1 MKPANKLDLSLIG
14 LNRRSFL
21 RRAGLISALSP
32 MAAMLLGGNYDAK
45 AAPLPEGLELDLAIL
60 NFALNLEYLEAEYY
74 TFGTTG
80 DSIAAQGVTITGG
93 QGTQGD
99 VTIKA
104 SPKVP
109 FATPALFQ
117 FASEIAAD
125 ERGHIKFIQST
136 IQALG
141 GTFVSQPSI
150 DLLNSFNTVAQAAG
164 IANSFD
170 PFENET
176 NFFLGGYS
184 LTDVGVTAYHGAAPL
199 ITTKAVLAGSA
210 AILAAESYHDSTLRL
225 GIYQA
230 GATAQDQAR
239 KVSALRD
246 TLDDQGKSDKDQG
259 VVNEDGSANIVPTDK
274 NSIIFART
282 PRQVLNIV
290 YGGFKKASGGFFP
303 AGVNGTIK

>member
-32 MAAMLLGGNYDAK
+32 MAAMLLGGTYDAK

-60 NFALNLEYLEAEYY
+60 NFALNLEYLEANYY
-74 TFGTTG
+74 NL
-80 DSIAAQGVTITGG
+80 GVSGQTVADLNVPVSGG
-93 QGTQGD
+93 QGTLGD
-99 VTIKA
+99 VIVKS
-104 SPKVP
+104 SPKVQ
-109 FATPALFQ
+109 FETPALMQ
-117 FASEIAAD
+117 FAAEIAAD
-125 ERGHIKFIQST
+125 EIGHIKFIQAT

-141 GTFVSQPSI
+141 GSFVSQPSI
-150 DLLNSFNTVAQAAG
+150 DLLNSFNTIAQAALIG
-164 IANSFD
+164 DSFD

-199 ITTKAVLAGSA
+199 ISTKAVLAGSA
-210 AILAAESYHDSTLRL
+210 SILAAESYHDSTLRL

-230 GATAQDQAR
+230 GANAQQQAQL
-239 KVSALRD
+239 VSDLRD
-246 TLDDQGKSDKDQG
+246 KLDNNRKKDKDQG
-259 VVNEDGSANIVPTDK
+259 VINADGSANIVPTDT
-274 NSIIFART
+274 NSIAFART

-290 YGGFKKASGGFFP
+290 YGGFKAEKGGFFP
-303 AGVNGTIK
+303 NQVNGTIK